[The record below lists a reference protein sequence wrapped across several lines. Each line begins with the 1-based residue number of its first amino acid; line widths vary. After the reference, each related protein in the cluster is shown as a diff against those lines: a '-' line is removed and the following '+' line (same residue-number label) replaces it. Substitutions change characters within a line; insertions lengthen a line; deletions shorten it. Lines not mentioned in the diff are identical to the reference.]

1 MEPRSR
7 ETTPTKEDLDFI
19 VDDGYRHDEDPDYVP
34 NEKYVVTGPEFKR
47 LTRNAKKLGAESLDY
62 STRKNNKYMATLPG
76 GKKVH
81 FGSPKY
87 PDYTI
92 HKDKERRDKYRARA
106 TKIKNKQGELT
117 YTNPESSNYWKKI
130 IFNEAKEYKVKDS
143 KIKYKRIPIEVKY
156 PNGKKGALV
165 LESPVLFSF
174 GVNEKKN
181 QETGKLVGYSI
192 PVCLWAKDSEPNNKE
207 KAFFDVINNVTTLSQ
222 QHLENEYRPD
232 LASTLSS
239 PFYYKQIEYTDKKG
253 KKRTK
258 VDESSAPVLYAKL
271 IYSEKSRKILSL
283 FKGKGGRD
291 LNPFKSINQYCNVKL
306 ALIIEGIFISKTVT
320 SLQIKVHECYVKQ
333 LEPRKS
339 LLTID
344 EKSSDSDSDSDSD
357 SKGEE
362 ITDQVVEDL
371 ILSDEETK

>member
-1 MEPRSR
+1 MQ
-7 ETTPTKEDLDFI
+7 L
-19 VDDGYRHDEDPDYVP
+19 
-34 NEKYVVTGPEFKR
+34 
-47 LTRNAKKLGAESLDY
+47 
-62 STRKNNKYMATLPG
+62 
-76 GKKVH
+76 
-81 FGSPKY
+81 
-87 PDYTI
+87 
-92 HKDKERRDKYRARA
+92 
-106 TKIKNKQGELT
+106 
-117 YTNPESSNYWKKI
+117 SSYENITQENI

-156 PNGKKGALV
+156 PNGKKGSLV
-165 LESPVLFSF
+165 VETPNLFSF
-174 GVNEKKN
+174 GVSEKKN
-181 QETGKLVGYSI
+181 QDTGKLVGYSL

-207 KAFFDVINNVTTLSQ
+207 RAFFDVINNVISFSQ
-222 QHLENEYRPD
+222 QHLENEFGPD
-232 LASTLSS
+232 LASSLSS

-258 VDESSAPVLYAKL
+258 VDDTSAPVLYAKL

-283 FKGKGGRD
+283 FKGKRGSD
-291 LNPFKSINQYCNVKL
+291 LNPFKYINQYCNVKL

-344 EKSSDSDSDSDSD
+344 EKSSDSDNDSVS
-357 SKGEE
+357 EE

-371 ILSDEETK
+371 LLSDEEKE